1 MTTAPP
7 DPTTRAESEPTAA
20 PTGDASPAPMTP
32 REIITALSGLMMG
45 MLVAILSS
53 TVVSTSLPR
62 IIADLG
68 GGQSSYTW
76 VVTAT
81 LLAMTVSTPVWG
93 KLADIFDRK
102 LLLQL
107 SLGLFTIGSVLAAF
121 SQSAGQLIACRG
133 VQGLGVGGLMSLA
146 IIVISDIISPRERGK
161 YMGVLGGVMSIGTIG
176 GPLLGGLVTDAVGWR
191 ANFFLVVPLSLGA
204 LIVIQK
210 TLHLPKRDRG
220 PVRLDYLGAVLVT
233 ASVSTL
239 LIWVTLAGSEFD
251 WASTTSY
258 VMVGG
263 SLLAAVLF
271 VLVER
276 RAASPLLPMWLF
288 GNRTVVLTVIAS
300 IAVGVAMFGT
310 TVFLSQYMQLAR
322 GETPTTSGLLTLPM
336 VLGSVVSSIIIGQ
349 LISRT
354 GVWKRYM
361 VTGTLFLTVGLALM
375 GTIHYDTPF
384 WHLVIFMAIVGVGI
398 GAVMQNLM
406 LVTQNVLPVTQM
418 GAGSSSVTFFRSLG
432 GAVGVS
438 AMGAL
443 LGSQASDRIVDG
455 LTRLGVPASAMGS
468 GGSGQIP
475 DLSQLPGPV
484 RLVVEEAYGEAVAHV
499 FLAAVPLA
507 IVAFIAVALLPNLP
521 LGTKTGIEQMAEERA
536 LSEGAIEPEP
546 ETGEQA
552 EKLEVTRIDE
562 PSATEPHEPGAHKAE
577 AVGTHR
583 R

>member
-7 DPTTRAESEPTAA
+7 DPTTRAESEAA
-20 PTGDASPAPMTP
+20 TPATPAADSPAPMTP

-176 GPLLGGLVTDAVGWR
+176 GPLLGGLVTDAIGWR

-204 LIVIQK
+204 LLVIQK
-210 TLHLPKRDRG
+210 TLHLPKRARTGD
-220 PVRLDYLGAVLVT
+220 VRLDYLGAFLVT
-233 ASVSTL
+233 AAVSTL
-239 LIWVTLAGSEFD
+239 LIWVTLAGSSFD
-251 WASTTSY
+251 WASVTSY

-263 SLLAAVLF
+263 SILAAVLF

-276 RAASPLLPMWLF
+276 KAHSPLLPMWLF
-288 GNRTVVLTVIAS
+288 RNRTVVLTIIAS

-336 VLGSVVSSIIIGQ
+336 VLGSVVSSIVIGQ

-384 WHLVIFMAIVGVGI
+384 WHLVIFMAIVGIGI

-406 LVTQNVLPVTQM
+406 LVTQNVLPVTEM

-443 LGSQASDRIVDG
+443 LGSQASSRITDG
-455 LTRLGVPASAMGS
+455 LLSLGVPASAMGS

-475 DLSQLPGPV
+475 DLSELPGPV
-484 RLVVEEAYGEAVAHV
+484 RLVVEQSYGEAVAHV

-536 LSEGAIEPEP
+536 LAEGATEPEP
-546 ETGEQA
+546 ETGPAARGSETA
-552 EKLEVTRIDE
+552 AAVDD
-562 PSATEPHEPGAHKAE
+562 PHEPGAHKAE
-577 AVGTHR
+577 SVGTHR